1 MNIIN
6 TPFDGLFIL
15 ETLNYQDNRGCFQKI
30 FNYDYFKDHGLDTD
44 FQEFLYHKRKLF
56 VVCIFNYRLVN
67 IQNWFM

>member
-30 FNYDYFKDHGLDTD
+30 FN
-44 FQEFLYHKRKLF
+44 
-56 VVCIFNYRLVN
+56 
-67 IQNWFM
+67 